1 MVSFLPLGSVP
12 LPLYSACNLNCL
24 LLHLPHSLSV
34 QKLGYKIWLFFISL
48 ESGLPP
54 LASAPFVAFHSPFVA
69 RSNTWIQN
77 LIRHIRF
84 AFKNL
89 DTKSRLSFL
98 RVYRHP
104 LPSGPSY
111 FFFPLRS
118 IKLLWLSPNLHSCS
132 LTSSVLVSDLKLG
145 GSLVPAHRY
154 LLKCV
159 SPVAPAVSNPIVCIC
174 LERPRVVTHVSE

>member
-1 MVSFLPLGSVP
+1 MVRFLPLGSVP

-34 QKLGYKIWLFFISL
+34 QKLGYKIWTLLHQPGVRI
-48 ESGLPP
+48 
-54 LASAPFVAFHSPFVA
+54 ASPRICPICCVPFPF
-69 RSNTWIQN
+69 RC
-77 LIRHIRF
+77 
-84 AFKNL
+84 AFKYL
-89 DTKSRLSFL
+89 DTKSGLSFL
-98 RVYRHP
+98 HVYRHP
-104 LPSGPSY
+104 LPSGPSS

-118 IKLLWLSPNLHSCS
+118 IRFLRLSPNLHSCS

-145 GSLVPAHRY
+145 GPLVPAHRY